1 MCVWVRYLYSWHQT
15 TVLHECLGRLVNLS
29 GLVGGVRK
37 HVVRVV
43 VVCHLLAVV
52 VGALILWVVLDV
64 GSHVRLDYLL
74 DSWQRHELGREHM
87 GLVLGV
93 LHGRGAQTVDG
104 RFEL

>member
-1 MCVWVRYLYSWHQT
+1 MRYLHSWHQS
-15 TVLHECLGRLVNLS
+15 TVLHERLGCLVNLP
-29 GLVGGVRK
+29 GLVGGIGK

-52 VGALILWVVLDV
+52 VGALILRVVLDAS
-64 GSHVRLDYLL
+64 SHVRLDYLL
-74 DSWQRHELGREHM
+74 DSWQRHELRREHVR
-87 GLVLGV
+87 LVLGV

>member
-1 MCVWVRYLYSWHQT
+1 M
-15 TVLHECLGRLVNLS
+15 
-29 GLVGGVRK
+29 
-37 HVVRVV
+37 VRVV

-52 VGALILWVVLDV
+52 VGPMILWIVLDTS
-64 GSHVRLDYLL
+64 SHVRLDYLL
-74 DSWQRHELGREHM
+74 DSWHRHELRREHM